1 MKRGNRSTA
10 NRESDV
16 KALAGVKFP
25 PSKVKTPND
34 ITVTKTG
41 MLFSIN
47 ALHCQKKIKYNKYR
61 ARVRKQYKEKKKCI
75 YWFS

>member
-1 MKRGNRSTA
+1 MKRGNRSTE

-16 KALAGVKFP
+16 KALAGVKSP
-25 PSKVKTPND
+25 PSKVNTPNE

-47 ALHCQKKIKYNKYR
+47 EFNCQKEFNKGMESRSNTSLLY
-61 ARVRKQYKEKKKCI
+61 AQC
-75 YWFS
+75 